1 VLLDL
6 MMPEMNGFAFLEE
19 LQKLPGAGEVPV
31 IVLTAKDLTGE
42 DRKRLNG
49 HVRKIMAK
57 GEGIESV
64 LKKVQELVAHCVVAV
79 RAV

>member
-1 VLLDL
+1 MASLFWRSFESFRRL
-6 MMPEMNGFAFLEE
+6 AS
-19 LQKLPGAGEVPV
+19 VPV

-49 HVRKIMAK
+49 HVQRIMAK

-64 LKKVQELVAHCVVAV
+64 LKKVQELVAQCVVPARV
-79 RAV
+79 G